1 MMDLITQF
9 AIECAGQK
17 EWDFPKDPKSYTF
30 TPDELEKFANLIVH
44 ECAHA
49 VAQHNALSYQQ
60 SVPFNVSQVL
70 NNHFGV
76 DK

>member
-1 MMDLITQF
+1 MNERIMEYVEQARQHATSVHP
-9 AIECAGQK
+9 
-17 EWDFPKDPKSYTF
+17 DFHDIKVWGKVYH
-30 TPDELEKFANLIVH
+30 EKFAELIIR
-44 ECAHA
+44 ECAYA

-76 DK
+76 E

>member
-1 MMDLITQF
+1 MTDLIKQF

-30 TPDELEKFANLIVH
+30 TPDEVTRFAKLIVH

-76 DK
+76 E